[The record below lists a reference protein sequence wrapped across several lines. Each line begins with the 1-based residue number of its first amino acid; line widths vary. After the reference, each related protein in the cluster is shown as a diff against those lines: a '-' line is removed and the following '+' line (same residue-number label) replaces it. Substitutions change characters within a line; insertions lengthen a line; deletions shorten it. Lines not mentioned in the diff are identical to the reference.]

1 MKRISALL
9 LAAVLL
15 LACSVSA
22 FAEDA
27 AAPLTAEEI
36 KTMID
41 DGTLDLNLI
50 DLSDFYA
57 KTTAVTIGD
66 RAISPAMLNYSYVTQ
81 YYSFVRSYG
90 SYAQYLGLD
99 TSLGIQSLGAQNC
112 AIADGGTWK
121 DYFISA
127 AVESL
132 WSNIALSRY
141 AEENGIALTQ
151 EEEETALSGMDT
163 LEETAASNG
172 FDSADAFLEAT
183 YGRGASVELLK
194 EFSLEYALA
203 AKAYQQISS
212 GLTVTD
218 DEVREQYPTIAVRHI
233 LVKAEADDEGK
244 YTDEAKEAARARAE
258 EILAEWQGGEATEES
273 FAALAEQYSEDGGS
287 NTNGG
292 LYDSVSQGQMVKEF
306 DEFCF
311 DAGRAPGDTGIVY
324 GESGSYAGYHVMYF
338 VGEGSLEEGR
348 NTILQAQMNTKLDE
362 LTAPYEVTYGPM
374 ISLAGVI

>member
-1 MKRISALL
+1 MKRIFALI
-9 LAAVLL
+9 LAAALM

-22 FAEDA
+22 FADES

-57 KTTAVTIGD
+57 KTTAVMIGD
-66 RAISPAMLNYSYVTQ
+66 RAISPALMNYSYVTQ
-81 YYSFVRSYG
+81 YYNFVRSYG
-90 SYAQYLGLD
+90 SYASYFGLD
-99 TSLGIQSLGAQNC
+99 TSLGVPALGGQAC
-112 AIADGGTWK
+112 AIAESGTWR

-127 AVESL
+127 AIESL
-132 WSNIALSRY
+132 WSNIALTRY
-141 AEENGIALTQ
+141 ADENGITLTQ
-151 EEEETALSGMDT
+151 EEQEAALSGMDT
-163 LEETAASNG
+163 LEETATSNG
-172 FDSADAFLEAT
+172 FETADEFLEAT
-183 YGRGASVELLK
+183 YGQGASVELLK

-203 AKAYQQISS
+203 AKAYQNIYS

-218 DEVREQYPTIAVRHI
+218 EEVRAQYPTIAVRHI
-233 LVKAEADDEGK
+233 LVKAQPEEDGT
-244 YTDEAKEAARARAE
+244 YTDEAKEAAKTRAE
-258 EILAEWQGGEATEES
+258 EILAEWQGGEASEES
-273 FAALAEQYSEDGGS
+273 FATLAEQYSEDGGS

-306 DEFCF
+306 DAFCF
-311 DAGRAPGDTGIVY
+311 DEGRTPGDTGIVY

-338 VGEGSLEEGR
+338 VGEGNLEDGR
-348 NTILQAQMNTKLDE
+348 STIKQGLMNTKLDE

-374 ISLAGVI
+374 ISLVGMI

>member
-258 EILAEWQGGEATEES
+258 EILAEWQGGDATEES

-362 LTAPYEVTYGPM
+362 LTAPYEVTYRPM